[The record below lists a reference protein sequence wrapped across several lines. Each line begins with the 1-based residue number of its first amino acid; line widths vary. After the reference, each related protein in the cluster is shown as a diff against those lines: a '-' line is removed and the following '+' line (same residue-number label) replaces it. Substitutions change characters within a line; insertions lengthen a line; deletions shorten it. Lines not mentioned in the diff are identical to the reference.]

1 MVGRHDAGSAR
12 RTSPMII
19 IDQIPYRVRLM
30 IFDKD
35 GTLFD
40 FHHMWGTWSA
50 RLLQLAVAGR
60 DDEERLYQVLCES
73 LGYDTHTDRVLH
85 DSPLSVAPTAD
96 LPLTIATVLYGQGFG
111 WAEAKKLADLALER
125 RGTEIDLA
133 ASVRTIGDVAGFF
146 RRLRQAG
153 IRIAVVTTDERLITE
168 PMLELGGIAD
178 MVDFIACSDDG
189 LSIKPA
195 PDAVLAACKHTG
207 IAPLETIVVGDN
219 TADMQMGR
227 HAGVRLCVGVLSGV
241 AGVGDLD
248 SYADVVLDSIHDIVV
263 LDDEVLS

>member
-1 MVGRHDAGSAR
+1 
-12 RTSPMII
+12 MII
-19 IDQIPYRVRLM
+19 IGQIPYRVRL
-30 IFDKD
+30 IVFDKD

-40 FHHMWGTWSA
+40 FHHLWSTWSA
-50 RLLQLAVAGR
+50 RLLRLVVTGR
-60 DDEERLYQVLCES
+60 DDEERLYQTLCES

-111 WAEAKKLADLALER
+111 WTEATNLADQALER
-125 RGTEIDLA
+125 RGSELDLA
-133 ASVRTIGDVAGFF
+133 AAVRPIGDIAGLF

-153 IRIAVVTTDERLITE
+153 ISIAVVTTDERLITE

-189 LSIKPA
+189 LPIKPA

-219 TADMQMGR
+219 AADMQMGR
-227 HAGVRLCVGVLSGV
+227 RAGVRLCVGVLSGG
-241 AGVGDLD
+241 AGAGDLE
-248 SYADVVLDSIHDIVV
+248 SHADVVLVSIHDIVV
-263 LDDEVLS
+263 PEDEALS

>member
-1 MVGRHDAGSAR
+1 MAGRHDWGSAR
-12 RTSPMII
+12 RIDPMII
-19 IDQIPYRVRLM
+19 IGQNPYRVRLI

-40 FHHMWGTWSA
+40 FHHLWSTWSA
-50 RLLQLAVAGR
+50 RLLRLVVAGR
-60 DDEERLYQVLCES
+60 DDEERLYQALCES
-73 LGYDTHTDRVLH
+73 LGYDAHTDRVLH
-85 DSPLSVAPTAD
+85 DSPLSVVPTSD

-111 WAEAKKLADLALER
+111 WTEATKLADEALEC
-125 RGTEIDLA
+125 RGSELDLA
-133 ASVRTIGDVAGFF
+133 ATVRTIGDVAGLFQ
-146 RRLRQAG
+146 RLRQAG

-178 MVDFIACSDDG
+178 MVDFLACSDDG
-189 LSIKPA
+189 LPIKPA

-227 HAGVRLCVGVLSGV
+227 RAGVRLCVGVLSGV
-241 AGVGDLD
+241 AKAGDLD
-248 SYADVVLDSIHDIVV
+248 SDADVVLDSIHDIVV
-263 LDDEVLS
+263 PEDA